1 MKRILLVALLALAM
15 PLVALADNSV
25 DFTND
30 GGLLSG
36 SSSGLSLS
44 GSELIAVNGLN
55 GMGLVTGDLGSV
67 AFTTGALLSGSLQ
80 KGGTFAGG
88 GSFVVTGNGTN
99 SIPNGVIFSGTF
111 VNGPDNQPAVTW
123 TMVTLA
129 NGTHQYTLTGT
140 LSGTWYSGTKAVGAT
155 IQLTFN
161 TGKGYFNGSVKL
173 SSGDS
178 NITVPEPGTL
188 ALLGTGLVGL
198 AGVVHRKL
206 KA

>member
-1 MKRILLVALLALAM
+1 M
-15 PLVALADNSV
+15 
-25 DFTND
+25 
-30 GGLLSG
+30 
-36 SSSGLSLS
+36 
-44 GSELIAVNGLN
+44 
-55 GMGLVTGDLGSV
+55 
-67 AFTTGALLSGSLQ
+67 
-80 KGGTFAGG
+80 
-88 GSFVVTGNGTN
+88 TGNGTN